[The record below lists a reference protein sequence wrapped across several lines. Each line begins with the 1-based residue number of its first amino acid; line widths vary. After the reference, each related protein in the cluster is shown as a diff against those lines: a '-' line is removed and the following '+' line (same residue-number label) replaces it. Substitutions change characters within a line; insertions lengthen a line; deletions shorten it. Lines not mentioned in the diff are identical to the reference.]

1 MDPTELDRRL
11 EIRLRTRSGNGSWSS
26 RPIWIVV
33 VAGEPYIRSAF
44 GTRSAWYRR
53 VRAMGRADIEV
64 GDETLQVRLEP
75 VDDETLNERI
85 SDAYFAKYSPSWPGP
100 TETLIGKE
108 ASATTMRLTPG
119 PTLGS

>member
-1 MDPTELDRRL
+1 VDPTKLDRL
-11 EIRLRTRSGNGSWSS
+11 HEIGLRTRSGNGSWSS

-53 VRAMGRADIEV
+53 VRADGHVDIEV
-64 GDETLQVRLEP
+64 GDETLPVRLEP
-75 VDDETLNERI
+75 IDDEALNGRI
-85 SDAYFAKYSPSWPGP
+85 SDAYRTKYAPSWPGP

-108 ASATTMRLTPG
+108 ACATTMRLTGEWP
-119 PTLGS
+119 